1 MRSVFVD
8 STLTTPP
15 FGGATTFLAE
25 LCCALADRGERATVI
40 ARPGPDES
48 VVQRL
53 RAGGVE
59 VRLDL
64 WRSTHLPEQRAQRL
78 ADWVNGEAV
87 DVYVV
92 SISPDAGWLA
102 LPLLIPSI
110 ATMSVVHADGPA
122 FYSPLKHYAQFI
134 DCAVGVSKSI
144 QDRIF
149 AECSVPP
156 SRGRHIPYGV
166 PLLSAADMQ
175 ERSER
180 TADEPFHLAYLGRL
194 VQGLKRVLD
203 LIPLATE
210 LKRRGVRFELNLIG
224 DGEERGALAAGFAAA
239 QVSSEVRFWGWLS
252 PAQVRQRLREL
263 DAVVLLS
270 DSEGLPLALLESM
283 GHGVVPIVT
292 RIKSGLTEVVREG
305 DNGFLVE
312 VGDMSTFADRVA
324 LLAKDRERLSQMRL
338 KAWETSQ
345 DFSLDKMVT
354 AYEHTFK
361 QLAAARQSAPAQSMD
376 RDYPV
381 MASCRSRYPFWL
393 RKLKSYAVAAGLI
406 RDVT

>member
-8 STLTTPP
+8 ATLTTPP
-15 FGGATTFLAE
+15 FGGATTFLVE
-25 LCCALADRGERATVI
+25 LCGALADRGGRVTVVSQ
-40 ARPGPDES
+40 PGSDES

-53 RAGGVE
+53 RAAGVE

-64 WRSTHLPEQRAQRL
+64 WRSTHLPEQRAKRL
-78 ADWVNGEAV
+78 AAWTNREKAR
-87 DVYVV
+87 VYVI

-102 LPLLIPSI
+102 LPLLDSSI

-122 FYSPLKHYAQFI
+122 FYEPLKHYAQFV
-134 DCAVGVSKSI
+134 DCAVGVSQSI
-144 QDRIF
+144 HDTIVV
-149 AECSVPP
+149 EYSVPP
-156 SRGRHIPYGV
+156 SRGRYIPYGV
-166 PLLSAADMQ
+166 PLLSRGELQ
-175 ERSER
+175 ERLER
-180 TADEPFHLAYLGRL
+180 QPDGPFRVAYLGRL
-194 VQGLKRVLD
+194 VQGHKRVLD

-210 LKRRGVRFELNLIG
+210 LKRKEVRFELNLIG
-224 DGEERGALAAGFAAA
+224 EGEERAALEAGFAAA
-239 QVSSEVRFWGWLS
+239 HLSSEIKFWGWLG
-252 PAQVRQRLREL
+252 PEQVRQRLKEL

-292 RIKSGLTEVVREG
+292 RIKSGLTEVVRDN

-312 VGDMSTFADRVA
+312 VGDSPGFADRIA
-324 LLAKDRERLSQMRL
+324 WLAGNRDRLSQMRL

-354 AYEHTFK
+354 TYEETFE
-361 QLAAARQSAPAQSMD
+361 QLAAARQNSPAHAID
-376 RDYPV
+376 RAYPV

-393 RKLKSYAVAAGLI
+393 RKLKSYAIAAGLV
-406 RDVT
+406 RDVS